1 MTQAALLQ
9 VAEATQ
15 RAADAAQAASAAA
28 TASSAAVAATSTA
41 GGSSGSSS
49 NRPQAQV
56 DWSKLVNKPVF
67 DFPNQEQDQQH
78 WQLSQY
84 LICVDEG
91 FSKELTQITGDP
103 SKMLD
108 VDSASIDVRQRSA
121 KLYGLLA
128 GLVKNRALSK
138 VRAAPP
144 GNGYEALRQQMLS
157 GRPDGSVGMALVL
170 PALTDCRWWFE
181 SLLVHSGVSSATRRK
196 ATGADQKKMRQLVL
210 SMRPNTQA
218 RGLSL
223 LASVTAVADILD
235 EQALTSLAFEAGG
248 CIRGY

>member
-1 MTQAALLQ
+1 MPKNGARNRNQNMTQAGLLQ

-56 DWSKLVNKPVF
+56 DWSKLVNKPAVF

-91 FSKELTQITGDP
+91 FSKELTQIWGGP
-103 SKMLD
+103 SWWAWFWQL
-108 VDSASIDVRQRSA
+108 AR
-121 KLYGLLA
+121 LLKTE
-128 GLVKNRALSK
+128 LL
-138 VRAAPP
+138 
-144 GNGYEALRQQMLS
+144 
-157 GRPDGSVGMALVL
+157 
-170 PALTDCRWWFE
+170 
-181 SLLVHSGVSSATRRK
+181 LLVIIRHLHLRPSRSSVS
-196 ATGADQKKMRQLVL
+196 
-210 SMRPNTQA
+210 
-218 RGLSL
+218 
-223 LASVTAVADILD
+223 
-235 EQALTSLAFEAGG
+235 
-248 CIRGY
+248 